1 MKLTCACEVT
11 PLKTEILL
19 NFSEGS
25 FDYHQHAG
33 DGQTADILSNVKN
46 VCIHQHVIPKPE

>member
-1 MKLTCACEVT
+1 MLSGMEKGMKLTCACEVT

-19 NFSEGS
+19 IFTEGS

-33 DGQTADILSNVKN
+33 DGQRANKY
-46 VCIHQHVIPKPE
+46 